1 MIPALT
7 DPSVCFVP
15 SPAAAAG
22 GGGVE
27 FEASLIDDPEE
38 MTDEEAVEDDDLDE
52 TASDTVAIEPVPLE
66 QFIQRRDIAPK
77 RTVDEGVAQAPVVGV
92 APSVAMEAGGIP
104 GGGNAGVVANADGSQ
119 SLLGVPQERS
129 ARDPRA
135 EDDLA
140 DLVEQ
145 TATTGKGDKSRTADV
160 SAPDLETG
168 VQTAVEK
175 FEASVDPKVA
185 AVPEQVSPEIT
196 WHQARDTR
204 FDLAVQPAPLAR
216 SSAAEARHVS
226 RQLAKHVV
234 VDQDRIE
241 VTLTPE
247 ELGRV
252 RLVMTPGEVPTVSVY
267 ADNQQTLDLLRRNAD
282 VLMRELSDTGFGGA
296 SLSFGDGNDQKRPEP
311 TQISMREG
319 GIDATSGEK
328 TTTSRPISDRRLDIR
343 I

>member
-7 DPSVCFVP
+7 DPGVCFVP

-38 MTDEEAVEDDDLDE
+38 MTDEEAVEDDDLGE

-77 RTVDEGVAQAPVVGV
+77 GTVDEGVAQAPVVGV

-104 GGGNAGVVANADGSQ
+104 AGGNAGVAANADGSQ
-119 SLLGVPQERS
+119 SLLGGPQERS

-140 DLVEQ
+140 DL

-160 SAPDLETG
+160 SAPALETG
-168 VQTAVEK
+168 VQTAIEK
-175 FEASVDPKVA
+175 FDASVDPKVA

-196 WHQARDTR
+196 WHQARDAR
-204 FDLAVQPAPLAR
+204 FDPAVQPAPFAR

-234 VDQDRIE
+234 ADQDRIE

-311 TQISMREG
+311 TQISLRDG

-328 TTTSRPISDRRLDIR
+328 TITSRPISDRRLDIR